1 MNGGATPTPTDSLKP
16 TDGWLPVRLF
26 AYTVV
31 LFVGMAMLGELG
43 QRRGLYFFLEKNGL
57 ENFQL
62 ALALAVTV
70 GLAVTAWRKPPVRQG
85 FIYMALL
92 AALAVTREIDFI
104 LDVLLPGLSWKLTV
118 AILFTVANAN
128 ALWRWRRFWPQISHL
143 SGTGGGAMI
152 WAGFVVVVAL
162 AQWLGHQDLWRPIME
177 EAYSRQFKRVMEE
190 IVETFGYLLIF
201 FGTIEAMIRARRIDP
216 APTASENGS
225 KPLQNDV

>member
-1 MNGGATPTPTDSLKP
+1 MNGDASPTSADPLTP

-26 AYTVV
+26 VYTAF

-43 QRRGLYFFLEKNGL
+43 KRWGLYFFLEKNGL

-62 ALALAVTV
+62 GLV
-70 GLAVTAWRKPPVRQG
+70 LAVTAGLGLTAWRRPPVRQA
-85 FIYMALL
+85 FLYMALL
-92 AALAVTREIDFI
+92 AALALTREIDFI

-118 AILFTVANAN
+118 AVLFTVANAN
-128 ALWRWRRFWPQISHL
+128 ALWRWRRFWPQICHF

-162 AQWLGHQDLWRPIME
+162 AQWLGHQDLWRTIME

-216 APTASENGS
+216 DPSG
-225 KPLQNDV
+225 